1 MILGLTPLVFVHTL
15 ISLAGIATG
24 VVVMAGFLANAR
36 RDGWNNA
43 FLATTILT
51 SATGFIL
58 PAAKL
63 MPSHAVGVLSLAILA
78 IACYARYA
86 KKMAGSWRLGYV
98 LTAVAAQYFNVF
110 VLVAQLFAKVPAL
123 HAMAPTQSEPPFV
136 IVQGLVLLA
145 YVIVG
150 VLAARHFHPAAAA
163 EDDIEDIQP
172 A

>member
-15 ISLAGIATG
+15 ISLAGILTG
-24 VVVMAGFLANAR
+24 GGVLAGFLANGR

-58 PAAKL
+58 PAAKF
-63 MPSHAVGVLSLAILA
+63 MPSHAVGVLSLVILA
-78 IACYARYA
+78 VACYARYA
-86 KKMAGSWRLGYV
+86 KKMAGGWRLGYV
-98 LTAVAAQYFNVF
+98 LTAVAALYLNVF
-110 VLVAQLFAKVPAL
+110 VLVAQLFAKIPAL
-123 HAMAPTQSEPPFV
+123 HAMAPTQSEPPFA

-145 YVIVG
+145 YVVLG
-150 VLAARHFHPAAAA
+150 VLAVRHFHPAAAA
-163 EDDIEDIQP
+163 GDDIEDIQH